1 MFAPSPVLFIKIEKN
16 VFHSSLF
23 LPTPSPHP
31 FCGAIYFDIFSI
43 MQAFDVFDNE
53 GYGYIALNELESLL
67 SSVDDTLTRKEKQ
80 EILEKAG
87 TVVNGQITL
96 QRKKK

>member
-1 MFAPSPVLFIKIEKN
+1 
-16 VFHSSLF
+16 
-23 LPTPSPHP
+23 
-31 FCGAIYFDIFSI
+31 